1 MARKKNKQSK
11 HIGKIG
17 WCNGNTLGLARGHYV
32 YIRKVKNGK
41 CDVNTFSSIE
51 DKNGRIEIPKVNYI
65 KDGQLYPIPKKDVT
79 LPRFSGIDKRVI
91 RNISIHDI
99 KYKGSKTI
107 KNRHKHYIDKYMK

>member
-1 MARKKNKQSK
+1 MARRKTKTSK

-17 WCNGNTLGLARGHYV
+17 WCDSNVLGLSRGHYV

-51 DKNGRIEIPKVNYI
+51 DRNGRIKIPKVNYI
-65 KDGQLYPIPKKDVT
+65 KEGKLYPIPKKDTT

-99 KYKGSKTI
+99 KHKGSKTI
-107 KNRHKHYIDKYMK
+107 KGRHKHYINKYMK